1 MRLWLRDRVE
11 ERPTL
16 ISVISVIVFVAGR
29 LPVLL
34 VTSRRRVMD
43 RRDPGGLQKNNIV
56 GFLWQQPIAE
66 PDRQVTASPA
76 WVVCLRLLRRHFT
89 VQRVCGLD
97 YSAWQECPRLLPGAA
112 ARKSA
117 ADFYQRIQIV
127 DTELWVY
134 LPVTSSYSLL
144 TNIKVGHGNTLRIIF
159 ITCCIFLPHCDC
171 KFKRMK

>member
-1 MRLWLRDRVE
+1 ME

-76 WVVCLRLLRRHFT
+76 
-89 VQRVCGLD
+89 
-97 YSAWQECPRLLPGAA
+97 
-112 ARKSA
+112 
-117 ADFYQRIQIV
+117 
-127 DTELWVY
+127 
-134 LPVTSSYSLL
+134 
-144 TNIKVGHGNTLRIIF
+144 
-159 ITCCIFLPHCDC
+159 
-171 KFKRMK
+171 